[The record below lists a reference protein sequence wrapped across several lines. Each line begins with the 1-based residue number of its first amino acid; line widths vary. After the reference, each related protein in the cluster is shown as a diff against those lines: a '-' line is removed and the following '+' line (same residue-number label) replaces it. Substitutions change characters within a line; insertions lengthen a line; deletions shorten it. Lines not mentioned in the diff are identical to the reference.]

1 MNRQTNQYSP
11 LTQAQT
17 VEILDKANQLLDR
30 VRRNLKSGEAIKITN
45 EEYCQLQR

>member
-1 MNRQTNQYSP
+1 MNRPTPTYQP

-17 VEILDKANQLLDR
+17 VEVLEKANQLLDR
-30 VRRNLKSGEAIKITN
+30 VRKNLKSGSEIKITN